1 MEDELKHEED
11 YRVTFK
17 YKKTNSAIWLHNIR
31 DVDYDKCDFEGAT
44 HVITE
49 LRHGFDAYLV
59 FEKTIA
65 NRTNRR
71 VVGGESLKQSCFTDH
86 TNTIGSRI
94 LTKLFECRQIKTC
107 YR

>member
-1 MEDELKHEED
+1 MTNEED
-11 YRVTFK
+11 YRVTYQ
-17 YKKTNSAIWLHNIR
+17 YKKTNHTNFLHNHNE
-31 DVDYDKCDFEGAT
+31 VNFDKCDFEGAT
-44 HVITE
+44 HYIIEMTY
-49 LRHGFDAYLV
+49 GYDAYLV

-86 TNTIGSRI
+86 IGSRI
-94 LTKLFECRQIKTC
+94 ITKLFECRQIKTC

>member
-11 YRVTFK
+11 YRVTYK
-17 YKKTNSAIWLHNIR
+17 YKKTNKTRWLASYNKR
-31 DVDYDKCDFEGAT
+31 DVDYEKCNVEGAT
-44 HVITE
+44 HVITQ
-49 LRHGFDAYLV
+49 LTHGFDAYLV

-65 NRTNRR
+65 NHTNRR

-94 LTKLFECRQIKTC
+94 LTKLFECR
-107 YR
+107 